1 MWCPPYCIGKFRY
14 SVFSFC
20 FNCLEC
26 KFTRLYHFEE
36 RLSLVQLL
44 KYHQSQTDTTSV
56 LMHMKHFE
64 HSNNQEFK
72 STNTGLVLYYIYCP
86 DEGTRFEKFDNN
98 LLFCLCRW
106 LYLVL
111 FLTLILLP
119 CIF

>member
-1 MWCPPYCIGKFRY
+1 M
-14 SVFSFC
+14 
-20 FNCLEC
+20 
-26 KFTRLYHFEE
+26 
-36 RLSLVQLL
+36 
-44 KYHQSQTDTTSV
+44 TSV

-106 LYLVL
+106 LYRYLVL